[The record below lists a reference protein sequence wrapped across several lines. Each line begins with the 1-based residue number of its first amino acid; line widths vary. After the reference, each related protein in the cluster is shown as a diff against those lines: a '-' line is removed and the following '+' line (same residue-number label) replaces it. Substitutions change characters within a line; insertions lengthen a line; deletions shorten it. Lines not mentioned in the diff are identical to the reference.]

1 MKKSD
6 TLKEM
11 LHELNP
17 EKDKVNISSHN
28 IKKDKKIEKRKHAL
42 RHAISILELMGE

>member
-1 MKKSD
+1 MKKSE

-11 LHELNP
+11 LHELNS

-28 IKKDKKIEKRKHAL
+28 IKKDKKTEKRKHAL
-42 RHAISILELMGE
+42 RHAISMLETMGD